1 MHGLSERVHRR
12 SGFAQGWAFLCN
24 KCYQR
29 MKEHVCSLGTAPSS
43 VLGTPHLRAGTEG
56 WHACRLPSAQPR
68 S

>member
-29 MKEHVCSLGTAPSS
+29 MKEHVCSLGTAPPS

-56 WHACRLPSAQPR
+56 
-68 S
+68 